1 MTTAGMNTNAEWK
14 LVEEAVFGL
23 FDQLPTDSYA
33 AIDGQLA
40 ELGFA
45 EIEQEYPVEAEE
57 LLFRAQGRSLAQTD
71 CLYRVMLA
79 ELPKEL
85 REASAVLL
93 PAPGSDPSTPPER
106 ARGVILGPAVGTV
119 VVPLQTEDGVV
130 ASVVDV
136 DDLAAHAADT
146 FDPTVQWTHLRA
158 MGSTTTAASSDISA
172 QWTRALAAAQRA
184 VATEIIALADQ
195 VIRLAAEHLSV
206 RKQFGNHIGALQ
218 SPRHALAHAFATAE
232 GARALL
238 SEAWRYGGPM
248 GAHAAKAT
256 AGRAH
261 RAASD
266 VALQVCGAIGLTAEH
281 DLHRYVRRG
290 FQLNVLCGSPAQ
302 LESQIARRLFD
313 SYPADLGLPMAI
325 ASSR

>member
-106 ARGVILGPAVGTV
+106 ARGVILARQSAPWWSRYRPRMESSPLSSMSMTSQPTPRTHSTQPCSGHTYARWAAPPLRRRPISAHSGPA
-119 VVPLQTEDGVV
+119 
-130 ASVVDV
+130 
-136 DDLAAHAADT
+136 
-146 FDPTVQWTHLRA
+146 R
-158 MGSTTTAASSDISA
+158 
-172 QWTRALAAAQRA
+172 
-184 VATEIIALADQ
+184 
-195 VIRLAAEHLSV
+195 
-206 RKQFGNHIGALQ
+206 
-218 SPRHALAHAFATAE
+218 SPRRSVPWRPRSLP
-232 GARALL
+232 LL
-238 SEAWRYGGPM
+238 TR
-248 GAHAAKAT
+248 
-256 AGRAH
+256 
-261 RAASD
+261 
-266 VALQVCGAIGLTAEH
+266 
-281 DLHRYVRRG
+281 
-290 FQLNVLCGSPAQ
+290 
-302 LESQIARRLFD
+302 
-313 SYPADLGLPMAI
+313 
-325 ASSR
+325 

>member
-1 MTTAGMNTNAEWK
+1 MTTAGANTSAEWK
-14 LVEEAVFGL
+14 LVEDAVFGL

-33 AIDGQLA
+33 AIGNQLA

-85 REASAVLL
+85 RGAGAVLL
-93 PAPGSDPSTPPER
+93 PAPGSDPSTPPQR
-106 ARGVILGPAVGTV
+106 ARGVILGPAAGTV
-119 VVPLQTEDGVV
+119 LVPLQTEEGVV
-130 ASVVDV
+130 AFLVDAE
-136 DDLAAHAADT
+136 DLEARAADT
-146 FDPTVQWTHLRA
+146 FDPSVQWTHLHA
-158 MGSTTTAASSDISA
+158 TGSTGAAPSSDISA
-172 QWTRALAAAQRA
+172 QWTRAVAAAQRA
-184 VATEIIALADQ
+184 VATEIVALADQ
-195 VIRLAAEHLSV
+195 VIRLAVEHVSV

-218 SPRHALAHAFATAE
+218 SPRHALAHAFATVE

-238 SEAWRYGGPM
+238 NEAWRYGGPM
-248 GAHAAKAT
+248 GAQAAKAT

-313 SYPADLGLPMAI
+313 YYPADLGLPMAI